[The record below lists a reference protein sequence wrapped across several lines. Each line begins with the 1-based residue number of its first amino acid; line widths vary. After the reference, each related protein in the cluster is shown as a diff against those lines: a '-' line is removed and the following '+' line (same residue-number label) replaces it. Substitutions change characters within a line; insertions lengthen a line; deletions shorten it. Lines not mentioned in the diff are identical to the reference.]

1 MQPKLPKLPRTFWSS
16 PRRTVSSSGT
26 ILCPANGYITDGAGS
41 CSIRSGGIYF
51 HGIRNNLIYRWQYS
65 TNSSGNPVGGFSSQ
79 ITNIDLSSYSAVLL
93 VYDSYKGGTWLA
105 GGGTA
110 GKMTA
115 VIPVNGTTYTIMY
128 PWNTPHWRSVTAL
141 SNGIMFGDGIER
153 KSGYKG
159 MTILGGWFFDL
170 ETPFNDGSSV
180 NNAVCRPLELY
191 GFM

>member
-1 MQPKLPKLPRTFWSS
+1 M
-16 PRRTVSSSGT
+16 
-26 ILCPANGYITDGAGS
+26 
-41 CSIRSGGIYF
+41 
-51 HGIRNNLIYRWQYS
+51 
-65 TNSSGNPVGGFSSQ
+65 GGFSSQ